1 MPWRRYKMKNDDRA
15 FQVLDS
21 HDASGGDVRLDHI
34 DVNTSLQK
42 YASVHLKVP
51 MSGDTELDAM
61 IRESRRLD
69 IAQEML
75 PQLYAHTWDETN
87 SAERSLAFA
96 DALLAEW
103 EKRVK
108 GVKDD

>member
-1 MPWRRYKMKNDDRA
+1 MKNNDSA
-15 FQVLDS
+15 FQIQDS
-21 HDASGGDVRLDHI
+21 YDASGGDVLLDHL

-51 MSGDTELDAM
+51 MSGDKELDAM

-69 IAQEML
+69 IAQAML
-75 PQLYAHTWDETN
+75 QQLYAHTWDETS

-96 DALLAEW
+96 DALIAEW
-103 EKRVK
+103 EKGRK
-108 GVKDD
+108 R